1 MPVDL
6 LYDKPDEPYVRGGDD
21 LFTGGSAQTV
31 EVPFQPAA
39 APLSRDAA
47 RQQFTSALGGSLD
60 DDAKNQ
66 FESIFNQSAEG
77 GLFSG
82 PGYNRPFADLMAEQV
97 EQQKRRMQPT
107 ASNGGS
113 GGDLDL
119 NGDGQWDPGALQS
132 ISRAQAG
139 APRTTQPGMA
149 MPGGQFDDPYTSL
162 FENVA
167 KTYLDRL
174 TGPNPEF
181 QRLMDFIGSQFGE
194 LSTSQGYS
202 PDEQAILRTQALEPL
217 ERDRA
222 AGQQRVL
229 QRTAARGFLPSS
241 GLNELDAR
249 EVDRDADTRRTVA
262 QRDLAINA
270 INKRQTDRSNAL
282 SLAQLGLNIPNQQGQ
297 QAMNVANSLYQ
308 LPRNS
313 LMDSLAVLNASS
325 PQSAISPLVQLQ
337 QQQQQQAMYDQQR
350 TAQMW
355 SSIGQMLAGL
365 F

>member
-1 MPVDL
+1 
-6 LYDKPDEPYVRGGDD
+6 
-21 LFTGGSAQTV
+21 LFSSGNTPTTQVALPTASAPSLT
-31 EVPFQPAA
+31 
-39 APLSRDAA
+39 RDQA
-47 RQQFTSALGGSLD
+47 REQFTSALGGSID
-60 DDAKNQ
+60 NDALNQ
-66 FESIFNQSAEG
+66 FESAFGQSAEG
-77 GLFSG
+77 GLYSG
-82 PGYNRPFADLMAEQV
+82 PGYNRPWADIMAEQV
-97 EQQKRRMQPT
+97 EQQKRRMLPT

-119 NGDGQWDPGALQS
+119 NGDGRWDPGALQS
-132 ISRAQAG
+132 ISRAQSG

-181 QRLMDFIGSQFGE
+181 QRLMDFIGSQFNE

-202 PDEQAILRTQALEPL
+202 PEEQAVLRTQALEPL

-241 GLNELDAR
+241 GLTELDAR

-270 INKRQTDRSNAL
+270 INKRQTDRNNAL